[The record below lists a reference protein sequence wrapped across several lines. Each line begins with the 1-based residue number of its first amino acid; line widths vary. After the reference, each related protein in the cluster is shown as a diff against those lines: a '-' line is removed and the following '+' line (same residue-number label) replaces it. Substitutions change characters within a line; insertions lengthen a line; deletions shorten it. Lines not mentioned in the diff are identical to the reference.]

1 MKILVVEN
9 DPTSLKLTADVLQ
22 MDGHVVMLAVSADQ
36 AIESVQTVRPDVI
49 LLDLNLPHIEGLAVA
64 RQCRKLPATRNVP
77 IVAVT
82 AYPMEFGHV
91 EALAAGCDDYIQK
104 PINTRTLSDRLE
116 ALVATKA
123 NPEVARNS

>member
-64 RQCRKLPATRNVP
+64 RQCRKSHATRNVP

>member
-64 RQCRKLPATRNVP
+64 RQCRKSAGMRNVP

-91 EALAAGCDDYIQK
+91 DALAAGCDDYIQK

-116 ALVATKA
+116 ALVAAKA